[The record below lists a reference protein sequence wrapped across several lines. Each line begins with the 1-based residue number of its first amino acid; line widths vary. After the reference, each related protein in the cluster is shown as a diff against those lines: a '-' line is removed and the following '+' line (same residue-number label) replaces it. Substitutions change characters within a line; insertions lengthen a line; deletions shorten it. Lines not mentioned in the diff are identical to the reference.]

1 MADTF
6 TTNLNLTK
14 PEVGASTDT
23 WGTKLNNDLDDLDAI
38 FSATGT
44 SVAINLDGAVID
56 SSVIGGTTPAAGTF
70 TTLTANTSITGTLAT
85 AAQPNITS
93 VGTLTGLDVAA
104 TATMDGLTVENSAGA
119 TLNINTALQAFDA
132 KILLHEGT
140 TASPS
145 NGASIRYDGA
155 ANLFKIGVGTSVD
168 TTRLS
173 IDRNTGDISFYDDTG
188 TSQALFWDASAES
201 LGIGTTSPS
210 NTLHLSSTSP
220 QIKIEDTD
228 ATGYSKISGASA
240 NIYLQADEGNTVAD
254 SKIDFRVDALKCMVI
269 DSGGDISFYEDT
281 GTTAKLFW
289 DASTERLGIGTTSPQ
304 AGLDLGSS
312 AKGIFTGGNVYTYP
326 AGNAYIKV
334 QGITGEHNWIG
345 IAGVYG
351 ATSGSANLMLQA
363 NLNNTSQQAGNYI
376 GSEAQSATAADIT
389 FGKLI
394 GGSSVGVNATKSE
407 FMRIDSSGLVG
418 IGTSSPTTFLDI
430 DSGSNSPVIRLTSS
444 AAFQIPFK
452 LAANIPGVSNSGF
465 SIVDETAN
473 ANRLVINSSG
483 NVGIGTSSPDASFKT
498 TLSGLFG
505 LRIQSADTN
514 NSALNIGCDTG
525 SGVSFIDS
533 TKTGTGTFLP
543 LRFATNDAERMRI
556 DTSGNLLVGDSSVA
570 SASNSAC
577 TINSGGRIDTSR
589 AATNLQT
596 HHQFFNPNGVV
607 GTITTNGSATA
618 FNTSSDYRL
627 KENVVTDWDATTRL
641 KQLIPSRFNFI
652 ADADTTVDGFLA
664 HEVQDIVPEAISG
677 VKDEMQEEEYEVTPA
692 VLDEDGNVVT
702 EAVMGTRE
710 VPKYQG
716 IDQSKLVP
724 LLVKTIQELETRI
737 TALES

>member
-38 FSATGT
+38 FSSTGT

-93 VGTLTGLDVAA
+93 VGTLTGLTTTGDINFGDNDKAVFGAGSDLQIYHDGTNNRLTFVSANTYIQTDGIVHFTDIGNNEKHLTINDDGAIQLYNNNALKLTTTATGIDVTG
-104 TATMDGLTVENSAGA
+104 TATMDGLTVATTGNITLDSGTGEAHGVTLSHKGSYAEMNGIEFAQGSTTYGNNQIKFLNMNSTGA
-119 TLNINTALQAFDA
+119 VVETMRIS
-132 KILLHEGT
+132 G
-140 TASPS
+140 
-145 NGASIRYDGA
+145 G
-155 ANLFKIGVGTSVD
+155 
-168 TTRLS
+168 
-173 IDRNTGDISFYDDTG
+173 GDISFYDDTG
-188 TSQALFWDASAES
+188 TSQA
-201 LGIGTTSPS
+201 
-210 NTLHLSSTSP
+210 
-220 QIKIEDTD
+220 
-228 ATGYSKISGASA
+228 
-240 NIYLQADEGNTVAD
+240 
-254 SKIDFRVDALKCMVI
+254 
-269 DSGGDISFYEDT
+269 
-281 GTTAKLFW
+281 LFW

-430 DSGSNSPVIRLTSS
+430 NSGSNSPVIRLTSS

-483 NVGIGTSSPDASFKT
+483 NVGIGTSSPSDKLTLDSGQMRLSDNYGIRWGSAST
-498 TLSGLFG
+498 AIYGSAGAGTLQMYTNSAER
-505 LRIQSADTN
+505 LRI
-514 NSALNIGCDTG
+514 
-525 SGVSFIDS
+525 DS
-533 TKTGTGTFLP
+533 
-543 LRFATNDAERMRI
+543 
-556 DTSGNLLVGDSSVA
+556 SGNLLVG
-570 SASNSAC
+570 
-577 TINSGGRIDTSR
+577 TTSGGSKVVAEAVPSGTTYLAKWS
-589 AATNLQT
+589 ATGGTALYLE
-596 HHQFFNPNGVV
+596 V
-607 GTITTNGSATA
+607 GGSAVGSITCTASATA
-618 FNTSSDYRL
+618 YNTSSDARL
-627 KENVVTDWDATTRL
+627 KDITGSARGLEVINELNPVAYNWKADGKADEG
-641 KQLIPSRFNFI
+641 LI
-652 ADADTTVDGFLA
+652 AQ
-664 HEVQDIVPEAISG
+664 EVLDIVPNAVSG
-677 VKDEMQEEEYEVTPA
+677 SEEE
-692 VLDEDGNVVT
+692 
-702 EAVMGTRE
+702 M
-710 VPKYQG
+710 YQM
-716 IDQSKLVP
+716 DYSKLVVH
-724 LLVKTIQELETRI
+724 LVAGMKEQQTIIESLKARI